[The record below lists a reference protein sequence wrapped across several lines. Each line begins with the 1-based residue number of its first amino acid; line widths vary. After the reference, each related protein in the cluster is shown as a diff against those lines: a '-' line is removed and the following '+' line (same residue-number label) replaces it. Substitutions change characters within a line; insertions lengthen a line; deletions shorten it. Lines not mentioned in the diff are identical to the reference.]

1 MIAIGCILGTVCA
14 FADDCVLNVWEGL
27 GRAQS
32 IKDVATKF
40 EQDTKCKVR
49 ISEFELSSQLD
60 KVRKGESP
68 DIFVIEGERV
78 IGAANHEGLLSDIE
92 IMKKNK
98 DKYHE
103 AAIKQVYFSQPLT
116 A

>member
-1 MIAIGCILGTVCA
+1 MIAIGCILSTVCA

-49 ISEFELSSQLD
+49 ISEFEISSQLD